1 MAVPIAIGIIAGVLF
16 FGDFILSLSKD
27 SFAQAKESKY
37 KNYFKEFVSLLFAP
51 DYSGGKRKTRIYKYW
66 SVE

>member
-27 SFAQAKESKY
+27 SFAQAKERTLRTK
-37 KNYFKEFVSLLFAP
+37 KNQDLKIKP
-51 DYSGGKRKTRIYKYW
+51 R
-66 SVE
+66 

>member
-27 SFAQAKESKY
+27 SFAQAKERTLRTK
-37 KNYFKEFVSLLFAP
+37 KNQDLKIKPLNAALFVFIDSSLIVLLN
-51 DYSGGKRKTRIYKYW
+51 
-66 SVE
+66 